1 MNKTKGLT
9 FGILAGFI
17 YGFTPILG
25 KLTYLE
31 GSNPM
36 SLTFYRNLLS
46 IPFFFV
52 MLKYNKVPL
61 KVEKKQS
68 KQLAIL
74 GFLASVTA
82 LSLYGS
88 YNYISVGMSTTIHY
102 IYPVLVTAACIV
114 IFNDKISK
122 DKVVSL
128 ILSTIGITLFFE
140 GSINM
145 TGIFMAFLSGVFFAG
160 YLLFMDKS
168 GLNTIYPFKITFY
181 TATFSSLYLF
191 IFGIISKN
199 LVFSMTFKGWFFTI
213 LVAVFVSFLANT
225 FVALGVK
232 YVGPTVTSIVG
243 MLEPITSI
251 VMGILFLSEP
261 LTLRNILACVL
272 ILLGVLIVTLAK
284 EKNKDDKTCHPEKM
298 G

>member
-1 MNKTKGLT
+1 MNKSKGLA

-17 YGFTPILG
+17 YGSTPILG

-31 GSNPM
+31 GSNPI

-46 IPFFFV
+46 IPFFFA
-52 MLKYNKVPL
+52 MLKYNKISL
-61 KVEKKQS
+61 KIEKSQS
-68 KQLAIL
+68 KKFAVL

-82 LSLYGS
+82 LCLYGS

-102 IYPVLVTAACIV
+102 IYPVLVTAACII
-114 IFNDKISK
+114 IFKDKISR

-128 ILSTIGITLFFE
+128 LLSTIGITLFFE
-140 GSINM
+140 GSLNM
-145 TGIFMAFLSGVFFAG
+145 TGILMSFLSGIFFTG

-168 GLNTIYPFKITFY
+168 GLDTVFPFKITFY
-181 TATFSSLYLF
+181 TAIFSSVYLF
-191 IFGIISKN
+191 IFGIISKD
-199 LVFSMTFKGWFFTI
+199 LVFKMTFTGWFYTI

-251 VMGILFLSEP
+251 IMGILFLREP
-261 LTLRNILACVL
+261 VTLKNILACAL

-284 EKNKDDKTCHPEKM
+284 EKNSDDTPCHPER
-298 G
+298 

>member
-31 GSNPM
+31 GSNPI

-52 MLKYNKVPL
+52 MLKYNNVPL
-61 KVEKKQS
+61 KVTKSQT

-74 GFLASVTA
+74 GLLTSATA

-102 IYPVLVTAACIV
+102 IYPVLVTAACII
-114 IFNDKISK
+114 IFGDKISR

-128 ILSTIGITLFFE
+128 ILSTMGITLFFE
-140 GSINM
+140 GSINI
-145 TGIFMAFLSGVFFAG
+145 TGILIAFMSGVFFAG

-168 GLNTIYPFKITFY
+168 GLNTIYQFKITFY
-181 TATFSSLYLF
+181 TAAFSSMYLF

-199 LVFSMTFKGWFFTI
+199 LVFTMTFKGWFFTV

-251 VMGILFLSEP
+251 VMGILFINEP
-261 LTLRNILACVL
+261 VTLRNILACVL
-272 ILLGVLIVTLAK
+272 ILLGVLIVSLSK
-284 EKNKDDKTCHPEKM
+284 EKANEDNL
-298 G
+298 

>member
-31 GSNPM
+31 GSNPI

-46 IPFFFV
+46 IPFFFA
-52 MLKYNKVPL
+52 MLKYNNIPL
-61 KVEKKQS
+61 KVEKRQAKKLS
-68 KQLAIL
+68 LL
-74 GFLASVTA
+74 GFLASATA
-82 LSLYGS
+82 LCLYGS

-102 IYPVLVTAACIV
+102 IYPVLVTAACII
-114 IFNDKISK
+114 IFKDKISR

-128 ILSTIGITLFFE
+128 ILSTIGIALFFE
-140 GSINM
+140 GSINI
-145 TGIFMAFLSGVFFAG
+145 TGLFMAFLSGVFFAA

-168 GLNTIYPFKITFY
+168 KLNTIYPFKITFY
-181 TATFSSLYLF
+181 TAVFSSAYLF

-199 LVFSMTFKGWFFTI
+199 IVFTMTFKGWFFTI
-213 LVAVFVSFLANT
+213 LVAIFVSFLANT

-251 VMGILFLSEP
+251 VMGIMFLNEP
-261 LTLRNILACVL
+261 VTFRNILACVL

-284 EKNKDDKTCHPEKM
+284 DKNNEGNPLKD
-298 G
+298 

>member
-31 GSNPM
+31 GSNPI
-36 SLTFYRNLLS
+36 SLTFYRNLLA
-46 IPFFFV
+46 IPFFFA
-52 MLKYNKVPL
+52 MLKYKGIPL
-61 KVEKKQS
+61 KAEKN
-68 KQLAIL
+68 QLKKLAVL
-74 GFLASVTA
+74 GLLASATA
-82 LSLYGS
+82 LSLYSS

-102 IYPVLVTAACIV
+102 IYPVLVTAACII
-114 IFNDKISK
+114 IFKDKISR

-145 TGIFMAFLSGVFFAG
+145 TGILMAFLSGVFFAG

-168 GLNTIYPFKITFY
+168 GLNTIFPFKITLY
-181 TATFSSLYLF
+181 TAIFSSVYLF

-199 LVFSMTFKGWFFTI
+199 LVFKMSFTGWFYTI
-213 LVAVFVSFLANT
+213 LVAVFVSFFANT
-225 FVALGVK
+225 FVTLGVK

-251 VMGILFLSEP
+251 AMGILFLREP
-261 LTLRNILACVL
+261 VTLRNILACTL
-272 ILLGVLIVTLAK
+272 ILIGVMIVTLARDRDNVTQSYQSK
-284 EKNKDDKTCHPEKM
+284 E
-298 G
+298 

>member
-9 FGILAGFI
+9 YGILAGFI

-31 GSNPM
+31 GSNPI
-36 SLTFYRNLLS
+36 SLTFYRNFLS

-52 MLKYNKVPL
+52 MLKYNKISL
-61 KVEKKQS
+61 RIDKKQS
-68 KQLAIL
+68 KKFAIL
-74 GFLASVTA
+74 GFLASMTA

-102 IYPVLVTAACIV
+102 IYPVLVTAACIL
-114 IFNDKISK
+114 IFKDKISR

-145 TGIFMAFLSGVFFAG
+145 TGIIMAFLSGVLFAG

-168 GLNTIYPFKITFY
+168 ELNTIFPFIITFY
-181 TATFSSLYLF
+181 TAIFSSVYLL
-191 IFGIISKN
+191 IFGIISKG
-199 LVFSMTFKGWFFTI
+199 LVFKMTFTGWFYTI

-251 VMGILFLSEP
+251 VMGILFLDEP
-261 LTLRNILACVL
+261 VTIRNILACFL

-284 EKNKDDKTCHPEKM
+284 EKNGGETPSCHAER
-298 G
+298 

>member
-31 GSNPM
+31 GSNPI

-52 MLKYNKVPL
+52 MLKYNNVPL
-61 KVEKKQS
+61 KVTKSQT

-74 GFLASVTA
+74 GLLASATA

-102 IYPVLVTAACIV
+102 IYPVLVTAACII
-114 IFNDKISK
+114 IFGEKISR

-128 ILSTIGITLFFE
+128 ILSTMGITLFFE
-140 GSINM
+140 GSINI
-145 TGIFMAFLSGVFFAG
+145 TGILIAFMSGVFFAG
-160 YLLFMDKS
+160 YLIFMDKS
-168 GLNTIYPFKITFY
+168 GLNTIYQFKITFY
-181 TATFSSLYLF
+181 TAAFSSMYLF

-199 LVFSMTFKGWFFTI
+199 LVFTMTFKGWFFTV

-251 VMGILFLSEP
+251 VMGILFINEP
-261 LTLRNILACVL
+261 VTLRNILACVL
-272 ILLGVLIVTLAK
+272 ILLGVLIVSLSK
-284 EKNKDDKTCHPEKM
+284 EKASEDN
-298 G
+298 

>member
-1 MNKTKGLT
+1 MNKTRGLT
-9 FGILAGFI
+9 YGILAGFI

-31 GSNPM
+31 GSNPI
-36 SLTFYRNLLS
+36 SLTFYRNFLS

-52 MLKYNKVPL
+52 MLKYNKISL
-61 KVEKKQS
+61 RIDKKQS
-68 KQLAIL
+68 KKFAIL
-74 GFLASVTA
+74 GFLASMTA

-102 IYPVLVTAACIV
+102 IYPVLVTAACIL
-114 IFNDKISK
+114 IFKDKISR

-145 TGIFMAFLSGVFFAG
+145 TGIIMAFLSGVLFAG

-168 GLNTIYPFKITFY
+168 ELNTIFPFIITFY
-181 TATFSSLYLF
+181 TAIFSSVYLL
-191 IFGIISKN
+191 IFGIISKG
-199 LVFSMTFKGWFFTI
+199 LVFKMTFTGWFYTI

-251 VMGILFLSEP
+251 VMGMFFLDEP
-261 LTLRNILACVL
+261 VTFRNILACVL
-272 ILLGVLIVTLAK
+272 ILLGVLIVTLSK
-284 EKNKDDKTCHPEKM
+284 EKTNAINSLKD
-298 G
+298 

>member
-31 GSNPM
+31 GSNPI

-52 MLKYNKVPL
+52 MLKYNNVPL
-61 KVEKKQS
+61 KVTKSQT

-74 GFLASVTA
+74 GLLASATA
-82 LSLYGS
+82 LSLYSS

-102 IYPVLVTAACIV
+102 IYPVLVTAACII
-114 IFNDKISK
+114 IFGEKISR

-128 ILSTIGITLFFE
+128 ILSTMGITLFFE
-140 GSINM
+140 GSINI
-145 TGIFMAFLSGVFFAG
+145 TGILIAFMSGVFFAG

-168 GLNTIYPFKITFY
+168 GLNTIYQFKITFY
-181 TATFSSLYLF
+181 TAAFSSMYLF
-191 IFGIISKN
+191 IFGVISKN
-199 LVFSMTFKGWFFTI
+199 LVFTMTFKGWFFTV

-251 VMGILFLSEP
+251 VMGILFINEP
-261 LTLRNILACVL
+261 ITLRNILACVL
-272 ILLGVLIVTLAK
+272 ILLGVLIVSLSK
-284 EKNKDDKTCHPEKM
+284 EKASEDY
-298 G
+298 

>member
-1 MNKTKGLT
+1 MNRTKGLA

-31 GSNPM
+31 GSNPI
-36 SLTFYRNLLS
+36 SLTFYRSFLS

-52 MLKYNKVPL
+52 MLKYNKIPL
-61 KVEKKQS
+61 KVNKTQFKK
-68 KQLAIL
+68 LAVL
-74 GFLASVTA
+74 GLLSSLTT

-88 YNYISVGMSTTIHY
+88 YNYISVGMGTTIHY
-102 IYPVLVTAACIV
+102 IYPVLVTAACII
-114 IFNDKISK
+114 IFNEKISR

-145 TGIFMAFLSGVFFAG
+145 AGIFMALSSGIFFAA

-168 GLNTIYPFKITFY
+168 GLNSIYPFKITFY
-181 TATFSSLYLF
+181 TAIFTSVYIF
-191 IFGIISKN
+191 IFSTISKT
-199 LVFSMTFKGWFFTI
+199 LVTTMTFTGWSYTI
-213 LVAVFVSFLANT
+213 LIAVLVSFLANT
-225 FVALGVK
+225 FVTLGVK

-251 VMGILFLSEP
+251 VMGVLFLKE
-261 LTLRNILACVL
+261 TVKLRIILACVF
-272 ILLGVLIVTLAK
+272 ILTGVLIVTLSR
-284 EKNKDDKTCHPEKM
+284 DKTNADTE
-298 G
+298 

>member
-31 GSNPM
+31 GSNPI

-140 GSINM
+140 GSINII
-145 TGIFMAFLSGVFFAG
+145 GIFMAFLSGVFFAG

-199 LVFSMTFKGWFFTI
+199 LVFSR
-213 LVAVFVSFLANT
+213 VS
-225 FVALGVK
+225 
-232 YVGPTVTSIVG
+232 
-243 MLEPITSI
+243 
-251 VMGILFLSEP
+251 
-261 LTLRNILACVL
+261 
-272 ILLGVLIVTLAK
+272 
-284 EKNKDDKTCHPEKM
+284 
-298 G
+298 

>member
-31 GSNPM
+31 GSNPI

-46 IPFFFV
+46 IPFFFA
-52 MLKYNKVPL
+52 MLKYKKIPL
-61 KVEKKQS
+61 KVEKGQS
-68 KQLAIL
+68 KKLAVL
-74 GFLASVTA
+74 GFLASMTA

-102 IYPVLVTAACIV
+102 IYPVLVTAACII
-114 IFNDKISK
+114 IFNDKISR

-145 TGIFMAFLSGVFFAG
+145 TGILMAFLSGVLFAG

-168 GLNTIYPFKITFY
+168 GLNSMYPFKITFY
-181 TATFSSLYLF
+181 TAVFSSAYLF
-191 IFGIISKN
+191 IYGIISKD
-199 LVFSMTFKGWFFTI
+199 LVFKMTFTGWFFTI

-225 FVALGVK
+225 FVTLGVK

-251 VMGILFLSEP
+251 VMGILFLDEP
-261 LTLRNILACVL
+261 VTFRNILACIL
-272 ILLGVLIVTLAK
+272 ILLGVLIVTLTK
-284 EKNKDDKTCHPEKM
+284 EKKQ
-298 G
+298 

>member
-31 GSNPM
+31 GSNPI

-46 IPFFFV
+46 LPFFFA
-52 MLKYNKVPL
+52 MLKYNNIPL
-61 KVEKKQS
+61 KVEKNQAKKLS
-68 KQLAIL
+68 ILAL
-74 GFLASVTA
+74 LTSATA

-102 IYPVLVTAACIV
+102 IYPVLVTAACII
-114 IFNDKISK
+114 IFKDKISK

-128 ILSTIGITLFFE
+128 ILSTIGIALFFE
-140 GSINM
+140 GSINI
-145 TGIFMAFLSGVFFAG
+145 TGLFMAFLSGVFFAG

-168 GLNTIYPFKITFY
+168 KLNTIYPFKITFY
-181 TATFSSLYLF
+181 TAVFSTVYLF
-191 IFGIISKN
+191 IFGIMSKSIV
-199 LVFSMTFKGWFFTI
+199 LTMTFKGWFFTI
-213 LVAVFVSFLANT
+213 LVAIFVSLFANT

-251 VMGILFLSEP
+251 VMGIMFLNEP
-261 LTLRNILACVL
+261 ITLRNIFACML

-284 EKNKDDKTCHPEKM
+284 DKNNEVNPLKD
-298 G
+298 